1 MLKARHDTVV
11 SLPEAQLRV
20 GRWHMCAAALTT
32 FARKQPLG
40 VLGGIILLMMIIV
53 ALLAS
58 SLAPFDPYANSV
70 RLNFCMAVELS
81 NASGQY
87 A

>member
-40 VLGGIILLMMIIV
+40 VLGGIIPT
-53 ALLAS
+53 AS
-58 SLAPFDPYANSV
+58 FNS
-70 RLNFCMAVELS
+70 LS
-81 NASGQY
+81 NVLLFKGVATSRSWLTG
-87 A
+87 ATLR